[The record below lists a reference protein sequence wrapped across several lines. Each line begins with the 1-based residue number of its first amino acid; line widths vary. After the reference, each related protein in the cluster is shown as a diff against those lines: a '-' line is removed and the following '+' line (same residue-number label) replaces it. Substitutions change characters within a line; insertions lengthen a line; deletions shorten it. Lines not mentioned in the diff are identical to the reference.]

1 MPPDERLPPQ
11 PTTTTTT
18 EGAGTSYG
26 QRLTDLASARG
37 DELAAVFVA
46 LDGTELEVGWAGLE
60 QRANQIARAMAARDV
75 ATGDLIALAL
85 PNSLE
90 LVAAVFGAWKLGA
103 VPVPVR
109 WDLPDWE
116 RDRLLAAVDASLSI
130 GQEDLAWL
138 KETTSLD
145 ASPLPDVT
153 PPQTHGI
160 CSSGSTGTPKVIL
173 IEAPGTWT
181 EELLAL
187 LVDPWIDVPRPQT
200 VLVPTTLYHTNGF
213 ASMRNLLAGDRV
225 VVLEKFDAARVVD
238 LIERHAVSTFTA
250 TPTALQR
257 IADLPGI
264 DDCELSSL
272 VYVLQ
277 GAAMMPPS
285 LARRW
290 FELVGPEKFFM
301 AYGMTEGMG
310 LTALRGDEWL
320 DHPGSVGRGVR
331 ETEVRV
337 IGPDGNDVAEG
348 EIGEIHLRS
357 PTSSMYTYRGGASRL
372 SARPDGFATAGDLG
386 WLDDDGY
393 LYIADRRVDMIISGG
408 ANIYP
413 AEVESALI
421 EHPEVADVVVIGLQ
435 DPAWG
440 RRVHAIVEPDRSLP
454 PPTQDDIIAFARDR
468 LAAYKVPKT
477 VEFVEHMP
485 RSESMKISR
494 SALIEQRG
502 G

>member
-1 MPPDERLPPQ
+1 MPRDEI
-11 PTTTTTT
+11 
-18 EGAGTSYG
+18 SYG
-26 QRLTDLASARG
+26 RRLS
-37 DELAAVFVA
+37 ELAETRGTEIGAVFVSV
-46 LDGTELEVGWAGLE
+46 DGTESEVTWNDLDR
-60 QRANQIARAMAARDV
+60 QANQIARAMAERHV
-75 ATGDLIALAL
+75 RRGEMVALAL
-85 PNSLE
+85 ANSVE
-90 LVAAVFGAWKLGA
+90 LVAAVFASWKLGA

-116 RDRLLAAVDASLSI
+116 RDRLLGVVGAALTISRD
-130 GQEDLAWL
+130 DLAWL
-138 KETTSLD
+138 RASTSLD

-153 PPQTHGI
+153 PPRTHGI
-160 CSSGSTGTPKVIL
+160 CSSGSTGDPKVIV
-173 IEAPGTWT
+173 IEAPGTWN
-181 EELLAL
+181 EDHLAL

-213 ASMRNLLAGDRV
+213 ASMRNLLAGDV
-225 VVLEKFDAARVVD
+225 VVFLEKFDAARVVD
-238 LIERHAVSTFTA
+238 LIERRGVTTFTA

-257 IADLPGI
+257 IADLPGV
-264 DDCELSSL
+264 DDRDLTSL
-272 VYVLQ
+272 RWILQ

-285 LARRW
+285 LAHRW
-290 FELVGPEKFFM
+290 FDLVGTDRFFM

-320 DHPGSVGRGVR
+320 AHPGSVGRGIR

-337 IGPDGNDVAEG
+337 IGPDGSDVAAG

-357 PTSSMYTYRGGASRL
+357 PTSAMYTYRGGGARL
-372 SARPDGFATAGDLG
+372 SSRVDGFATAGDLG

-408 ANIYP
+408 ANVYP

-421 EHPEVADVVVIGLQ
+421 EHPAVADVVVIGLK
-435 DPAWG
+435 DPEWG
-440 RRVHAIVEPDRSLP
+440 RRVHAVIEPSHDGP
-454 PPTQDDIIAFARDR
+454 APDANDIIAFAKSR

-477 VEFVEHMP
+477 VEIIEHIP

-494 SALIEQRG
+494 SVLIEQRG